1 MRSFSNFQ
9 RNTCIVAIGASTAL
23 GLLTACGSGE
33 TKTQSG
39 SGGGAT
45 TSSSSSSSGSTGG
58 AAPGPCDDAPK
69 IAGCD
74 LAVKPS
80 SDDYTAIQTALET
93 VKAGQTVCFCPG
105 NYDIT
110 QELSL
115 NVENV
120 TVRGAGAKLG
130 DVVLD
135 FKKQK
140 MGDDAWSVTSNGFD
154 VENMTIKNTISNG
167 LIVTGAKG
175 VTYKDMK
182 FFWDA
187 GSVSTNGSYAVYPVQ
202 SENVLIDNVEV
213 VGAADAAIYVGQCT
227 HSIIRNSKAHASVA
241 GIESENNTDCE
252 IYDNESY
259 DNTAGILVFALPDKM
274 KKDALDTNVH
284 DNNIHDNNHA
294 NFAKKGSTVEN
305 VPVGIG
311 ILILAADYA
320 EVHKNTIKNQET
332 VGLTIVSLKTFAAI
346 GGSNDDPQTIRTP
359 STTTSTTTRIR
370 TAATCRRRRSTRCRR
385 GRSRTWCGTATS
397 ERRGARTSASDCPI
411 SPTFRDVNGL
421 QNIAT
426 PANQSTD
433 TTPFQC
439 VGKVHK
445 AVKF

>member
-1 MRSFSNFQ
+1 MRSFSSFQ
-9 RNTCIVAIGASTAL
+9 RNAGIVAIGASTAL
-23 GLLTACGSGE
+23 GLLSACGSGE

-39 SGGGAT
+39 SGGGGT
-45 TSSSSSSSGSTGG
+45 TSSSSSTTGSGG

-74 LAVKPS
+74 MAVKPS
-80 SDDYTAIQTALET
+80 SDDYSAIQTALET
-93 VKAGQTVCFCPG
+93 VKAGQTVCLCPG

-154 VENMTIKNTISNG
+154 VENMTIKNTIANG

-187 GSVSTNGSYAVYPVQ
+187 GSVSANGSYAVYPVS
-202 SENVLIDNVEV
+202 SENVLIDGVEV

-227 HSIIRNSKAHASVA
+227 HSIIRNSKAHGSVA

-252 IYDNESY
+252 IYGNESY
-259 DNTAGILVFALPDKM
+259 DNTAGILIFALPDKM
-274 KKDALDTNVH
+274 KKTALDTNVH
-284 DNNIHDNNHA
+284 DNNVHDNNRA
-294 NFAKKGSTVEN
+294 NFGKKGSTVSN

-311 ILILAADYA
+311 ILVLAADYA
-320 EVHKNTIKNQET
+320 EVHKNKVTNQDT
-332 VGLTIVSLKTFAAI
+332 VGLTMVSLKTFALI
-346 GGSNDDPQTIRTP
+346 GGSNDDPKTDPYPEHNYIYDNTFTNCGNMPASPLDALPTRPVEDVVWDGDERTP
-359 STTTSTTTRIR
+359 GSAHLCLGTSNL
-370 TAATCRRRRSTRCRR
+370 
-385 GRSRTWCGTATS
+385 
-397 ERRGARTSASDCPI
+397 
-411 SPTFRDVNGL
+411 PTFRDVNGIA
-421 QNIAT
+421 NIGT

-445 AVKF
+445 PVKF